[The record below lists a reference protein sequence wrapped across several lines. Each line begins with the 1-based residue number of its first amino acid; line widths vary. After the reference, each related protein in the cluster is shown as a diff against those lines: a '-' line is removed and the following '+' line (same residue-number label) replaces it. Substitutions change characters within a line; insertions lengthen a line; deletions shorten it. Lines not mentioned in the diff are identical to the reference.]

1 MVQREKFLSNARQ
14 GRSFASRVG
23 VPFRAVTDR
32 HTGNLGYEKTE
43 KHQRAISKTS
53 SASNTGPD
61 DSVTDA
67 HGICMHQA
75 HMNRLKI
82 MNTKDYETRTPL
94 HSSLHEEL
102 MKLCMQLLC

>member
-1 MVQREKFLSNARQ
+1 MAWRKRGNFCPIGVRGGVSPREWEYHF
-14 GRSFASRVG
+14 
-23 VPFRAVTDR
+23 
-32 HTGNLGYEKTE
+32 GYEKTE

-61 DSVTDA
+61 DYVTDA

-94 HSSLHEEL
+94 H
-102 MKLCMQLLC
+102 